1 MKILMMGSGGVGG
14 YYGARFVQAGNEV
27 TFVARGAHAHAIR
40 GQGLRIR
47 SELGDVH
54 LHPARVVES
63 PKAAG
68 TPDLVVVAVKLW
80 DSEAAARAIA
90 PAVGPS
96 TTVLSL
102 QNGVDKDEV
111 LARAVGA
118 GRVIGG
124 TTHIG
129 VSIAEPGVIV
139 HAGRLQRVTVG
150 ELDGSRSPRIE
161 AIAEAFRAAAVETTV
176 SDDIRRVIWEK
187 FVFLSALS
195 GMTALTRK
203 PIGEIRAHP
212 ATRAMLL
219 EALRETTAVARAEG
233 SALEESFADRQL
245 ELADSFPPGM
255 LASMA
260 HDLLRGRRLELPW
273 LSGAVV
279 KRAEKHHLDVPAHR
293 AIYAALILHA
303 GTPAE

>member
-14 YYGARFVQAGNEV
+14 YYGARFAQTGHEV

-40 GQGLRIR
+40 EQGLRVR

-54 LHPARVVES
+54 LRPARVVED
-63 PKAAG
+63 PAEAG
-68 TPDLVVVAVKLW
+68 TADLAVVAVKLW
-80 DSEAAARAIA
+80 DSEAAARAIV
-90 PAVGPS
+90 PAVGPA

-111 LARAVGA
+111 MARAVGA
-118 GRVIGG
+118 ARVVGG

-129 VSIAEPGVIV
+129 VSIAEPGVIA

-161 AIAEAFRAAAVETTV
+161 AIAAAFRAAGVDTTV

-203 PIGEIRAHP
+203 PIGEVRAHP

-233 SALEESFADRQL
+233 AALEESFADRQL

-279 KRAEKHHLDVPAHR
+279 QRAAKHHIPVPAHR

-303 GTPAE
+303 G

>member
-14 YYGARFVQAGNEV
+14 YYGARFAQSGHEV
-27 TFVARGAHAHAIR
+27 TFVARGAHAQAIR
-40 GQGLRIR
+40 ERGLRVR

-54 LHPARVVES
+54 LHPARVVDD
-63 PKAAG
+63 PAQAG

-80 DSEAAARAIA
+80 DSEAAARAVA
-90 PAVGPS
+90 KAAGPA

-111 LARAVGA
+111 MARAVGPA
-118 GRVIGG
+118 RVVGG

-129 VSIAEPGVIV
+129 VSIAEPGVIA

-150 ELDGSRSPRIE
+150 ELDGSRSQRIE
-161 AIAEAFRAAAVETTV
+161 AIGAAFRAAGVDTTV

-203 PIGEIRAHP
+203 PIGAVRAHP

-233 SALEESFADRQL
+233 AALEESFPDRQL

-260 HDLLRGRRLELPW
+260 HDLLGGRRLELPW

-279 KRAEKHHLDVPAHR
+279 KRAEKHGIPVPAHR

-303 GTPAE
+303 G

>member
-1 MKILMMGSGGVGG
+1 MMGSGGVGG
-14 YYGARFVQAGNEV
+14 YYGARFAQAGHQV
-27 TFVARGAHAHAIR
+27 TFVARGAHAQAIR
-40 GQGLRIR
+40 ERGLRIK
-47 SELGDVH
+47 SELGDVN
-54 LHPARVVES
+54 LKAARVVDD
-63 PKAAG
+63 PAQAG
-68 TPDLVVVAVKLW
+68 TADLVVVAVKLW
-80 DSEAAARAIA
+80 DSEGAARAIA
-90 PAVGPS
+90 PAVGPA

-111 LARAVGA
+111 LARTVGA
-118 GRVIGG
+118 ARVIGG

-129 VSIAEPGVIV
+129 VSIAEPGVIA

-161 AIAEAFRAAAVETTV
+161 AIASAFRAAGVDTTL

-187 FVFLSALS
+187 FVFLSAVS

-203 PIGEIRAHP
+203 PIGEVRGHP

-219 EALRETTAVARAEG
+219 DALRETTAVARAEG
-233 SALEESFADRQL
+233 AALEESFPDRQL
-245 ELADSFPPGM
+245 ELADTFPPGM

-279 KRAEKHHLDVPAHR
+279 QRAQKHHLDVPAHR

-303 GTPAE
+303 G